1 MGHVSVRTRVVI
13 ADDQPLIREGV
24 ARVLSAQHDLEVAGV
39 ATDGI
44 EAVELVAEATPD
56 VALLDIR
63 MPRLDGIE
71 ATRRILSGEHDAT
84 PRILIMTTFN
94 LDAYVYEALRAGAS
108 GFLLKDARP
117 AKLLDA
123 VRTVARGEALI
134 DPGATRALIGEFGRR
149 IRPPLADQ
157 RAAATLTA
165 REREVL
171 KLLADGRSNAEIA
184 DALVVTRETV
194 KTYVSR
200 LLLKLGLRDRVQ
212 AVVYAYRAGLVDD

>member
-1 MGHVSVRTRVVI
+1 MELVNARTRIVL

-24 ARVLSAQHDLEVAGV
+24 SRVLGSQPDLELVGTAS
-39 ATDGI
+39 DGL
-44 EAVELVAEATPD
+44 EAVALVNEHRPD

-71 ATRRILSGEHDAT
+71 ATRRILSVENA

-94 LDAYVYEALRAGAS
+94 LDSYVYEALRAGAS

-117 AKLLDA
+117 DKLLDA

-134 DPGATRALIGEFGRR
+134 DPAATRALIGEFGTR
-149 IRPPLADQ
+149 IRPPLSDA
-157 RAAATLTA
+157 RAAAGLTN
-165 REREVL
+165 RELEVL

-184 DALVVTRETV
+184 DALIVTRETV

-212 AVVYAYRAGLVDD
+212 AVVYAYRTGLVED

>member
-1 MGHVSVRTRVVI
+1 MSARTRVVI

-134 DPGATRALIGEFGRR
+134 DPGATRALIGEFGTR

-171 KLLADGRSNAEIA
+171 RLLPDGRSNAEIA